1 MCTLQLNSFKEQ
13 FPKEHRPEITDLQ
26 LFWKNE
32 IYGLFVK
39 FADYILE
46 QYDLRFG
53 IPVWS
58 SAHGWTYRIGKSGV
72 YLITGVK
79 IRQDGFVVDEIVV
92 YDQESYLAVLDYVCD
107 LFRQKEREFL
117 EKIVEK
123 NKRQAQRNKIRIKRE
138 QEESLAI
145 QAQILPE
152 KYNVFHWPNKLNI
165 QKLKRLYMLDA
176 KGIQDAV
183 LADEIGLTLY
193 LRCKYGKEDMERMEN
208 GVIRCHNC
216 GNEIAGDGDF
226 RQCACGYQYSYR
238 EYRRSYRRNNMP
250 YGSAAKIFNKF
261 VSDWDRAKS
270 YQEKMILIDGL
281 LHEFHLCMI
290 SGARGRTVAMNFI
303 DGTHKRVEGI
313 INELAR

>member
-1 MCTLQLNSFKEQ
+1 MYTLQSSSFMEQ
-13 FPKEHRPEITDLQ
+13 FPKDHRPEIADLQ

-32 IYGLFVK
+32 IYSLFVK
-39 FADYILE
+39 FANYIFE

-58 SAHGWTYRIGKSGV
+58 STYGWTYRIGKSGV
-72 YLITGVK
+72 YLITGIK
-79 IRQDGFVVDEIVV
+79 IGQDEFVVDEIVV
-92 YDQESYLAVLDYVCD
+92 YDQETYLAVLDYVGS
-107 LFRQKEREFL
+107 LFRQKESEVL
-117 EKIVEK
+117 EKIAEK
-123 NKRQAQRNKIRIKRE
+123 NRRQAQRNRLRIKRE

-145 QAQILPE
+145 QDKIVPG

-165 QKLKRLYMLDA
+165 QKLKQLYMLDA
-176 KGIQDAV
+176 KGIQDTV
-183 LADEIGLTLY
+183 LADAIGLTLY
-193 LRCKYGKEDMERMEN
+193 LRCKYGKEDMDRMEN

-226 RQCACGYQYSYR
+226 RQCGCGYQYSYR

-250 YGSAAKIFNKF
+250 SGSAAKIFIKF
-261 VSDWDRAKS
+261 IADWDRAKS

-303 DGTHKRVEGI
+303 DGTHKRVEGV